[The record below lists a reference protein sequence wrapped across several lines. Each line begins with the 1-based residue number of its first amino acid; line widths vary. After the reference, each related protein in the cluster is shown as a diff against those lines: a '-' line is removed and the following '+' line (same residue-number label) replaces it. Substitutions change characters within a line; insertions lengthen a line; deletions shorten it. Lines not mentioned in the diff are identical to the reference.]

1 MIQILQLEEERRLK
15 VEQSVLQRKERLNQ
29 LVDKL
34 RLEATLVGGFESK
47 IIQRIF
53 EILFR

>member
-15 VEQSVLQRKERLNQ
+15 VERSVLQRKERLNQ

-34 RLEATLVGGFESK
+34 RLEAALVGGFESNC
-47 IIQRIF
+47 RY
-53 EILFR
+53 